1 MTVEEAIRNFVE
13 ENEGYKLYEDYSG
26 RFMFG
31 KRCLGVVVKNG
42 YSYMDF
48 MLRLT
53 KYLEENNVDDTDL
66 KLEGVS
72 TDNMGVDTIIYFPQ
86 IEG

>member
-31 KRCLGVVVKNG
+31 KRCLGVVIKNG
-42 YSYMDF
+42 YA
-48 MLRLT
+48 
-53 KYLEENNVDDTDL
+53 
-66 KLEGVS
+66 
-72 TDNMGVDTIIYFPQ
+72 YF
-86 IEG
+86 

>member
-13 ENEGYKLYEDYSG
+13 ENEGYKLHENYAG

-31 KRCLGVVVKNG
+31 ERCLGVVVKNG

-72 TDNMGVDTIIYFPQ
+72 TDNMGLDTIVYFPG